1 MEYTIVEVN
10 SESVTDDIVVVIK
23 TLCKE
28 ALAENKHEARTNMQI
43 DNWQNISSSLLYLL
57 LIEKRFTPGN
67 GGLLLLMEGPKAIG
81 VSGYYRSDFDSG
93 IFLMGVRSWVLK
105 KYRFNLLIAK
115 YLLPYQ
121 LEKIKNLG
129 AHTVAITFND
139 ATKPFAKLIERSN
152 KNSESKNK
160 FFFGREYPDIYKDMT
175 FLKEPMRIKNV
186 KQWVLIKQISP
197 SQFNWAQLRWQA
209 SDE

>member
-1 MEYTIVEVN
+1 M
-10 SESVTDDIVVVIK
+10 
-23 TLCKE
+23 
-28 ALAENKHEARTNMQI
+28 
-43 DNWQNISSSLLYLL
+43 
-57 LIEKRFTPGN
+57 
-67 GGLLLLMEGPKAIG
+67 
-81 VSGYYRSDFDSG
+81 
-93 IFLMGVRSWVLK
+93 
-105 KYRFNLLIAK
+105 LIAK

-175 FLKEPMRIKNV
+175 FLNEPMRIKNV

>member
-10 SESVTDDIVVVIK
+10 SESVTDEIINVIK
-23 TLCKE
+23 NLCQE

-57 LIEKRFTPGN
+57 LIEKRFTPRN

-152 KNSESKNK
+152 RNSKSKNK
-160 FFFGREYPDIYKDMT
+160 FFFGSEYPDIYKDMT
-175 FLKEPMRIKNV
+175 FLDEPMKIKNV
-186 KQWVLIKQISP
+186 KQWVLIKQLSP
-197 SQFNWAQLRWQA
+197 SNFNWSQLRWQV

>member
-1 MEYTIVEVN
+1 MKYTILEVN
-10 SESVTDDIVVVIK
+10 SESVTDDLIEVIK
-23 TLCKE
+23 NLCQE
-28 ALAENKHEARTNMQI
+28 ALAENKHEARTNMEI

-67 GGLLLLMEGPKAIG
+67 GGLLLLLEGSKAIG

-93 IFLMGVRSWVLK
+93 IFLMGVRSWILK

-139 ATKPFAKLIERSN
+139 ATRPFAQLIERSN

-160 FFFGREYPDIYKDMT
+160 FFFGSEYPDIYKDMT
-175 FLKEPMRIKNV
+175 FLNEPMKIKNV

-197 SQFNWAQLRWQA
+197 SDFNWSQLRWQA

>member
-1 MEYTIVEVN
+1 MKYTIIEVN
-10 SESVTDDIVVVIK
+10 SESVTDDHIEVIK
-23 TLCKE
+23 DLCQE

-67 GGLLLLMEGPKAIG
+67 GGLLLLMEDSKAIG

-139 ATKPFAKLIERSN
+139 STRPFAKLIERSN
-152 KNSESKNK
+152 KNSDSKNK
-160 FFFGREYPDIYKDMT
+160 FFFGSEYPDLYKDMT
-175 FLKEPMRIKNV
+175 FLNEPMKIKNV

-197 SQFNWAQLRWQA
+197 SDFNWSQLRWQA